1 MSRDEYDIP
10 EVFRR
15 AMEEAGWDTNRKDD
29 EGGQRPPLPPRP
41 EGNGRPN
48 RLIVTAALILGALL
62 LVGWLANMYT
72 EWLWFSSVDYR
83 DIWVTQWA
91 ARLGIFG
98 FFFLVALLILLLNWL
113 IARRRALRHTP
124 PFNPKFLQIPHM
136 RWLITGIAAL
146 VAFGFA
152 SSITVYWSDLLRYL
166 HRVPY
171 GVADPLFNRDI
182 SFYLFELPLYTL
194 VQQWLVSLLVISL
207 IGVIAIY
214 AANHVPE
221 IQRGTWRPHES
232 RIFRQHVA
240 LLAALIL
247 ALWTVG
253 YLFDL
258 YELLY
263 SPRGVAYGASYT
275 DLNVQVYAIYAQM
288 LFMGLAALA
297 MLFNVFRFD
306 LRPLLLT
313 ATLWLA
319 TTLILG
325 SLVPGFVQRYSVE
338 PNELV
343 RETPYIAH
351 NITFTRLGF
360 GLDNVQTRPYDLGAP
375 LTGQDIERNAA
386 IVKNIRLWDYRP
398 LQATYKQ
405 LQELRT
411 YYQMGEIDID
421 RYQIGG
427 ESRQVMLAARELNK
441 SGLETPTWVNT
452 NLVFTHGY
460 GVVMNPVNEFT
471 AEGQPIFFVKDL
483 PPRSSTPEIQVTR
496 PEIYFG
502 ELTDDVVFVNS
513 RQEEFDYPLGTEN
526 AYTRY
531 AGQGGVLLDSYFKR
545 LAFAIR
551 LGDFNIL
558 LSNDI
563 DDATQVLLHRQIQER
578 IRQVTPFLL
587 LDQDPYLVVTDDGRL
602 VWLQDAYTISDRF
615 PYSEPAL
622 LSIGNQRYRIN
633 YIRNAVKIVV
643 DAYEGHISYYMAA
656 PDDPIIQAYAGA
668 FPGVFQPLDDMPA
681 DLRSHLRYPVDM
693 FSLQTNQYLRYHM
706 TDARVFYNQE
716 DVWQI
721 PLELYTVDGNANS
734 KMAVEPYFVSM
745 PLPGETEPEYL
756 LIQPFTPLGKD
767 NMVAWFAARNDVP
780 NYGELVVYELPK
792 QELIFG
798 PLQIEGRID
807 QEPVISEQF
816 SLWDQ
821 SGSNVIRGNLLV
833 IPMNGRFLY
842 VEPIYLL
849 SETNALPELKRVI
862 VATDARI
869 AMDTTLSGALAALL
883 DASVEVVAEVIGE
896 TLPPAETGTAETST
910 PAPGETAVTLDD
922 SITALI
928 TSANT
933 HYEAAQTAQRNG
945 DWATY
950 GAELEALQQD
960 LAQLMA
966 LVGEE

>member
-41 EGNGRPN
+41 AGNGRPN
-48 RLIVTAALILGALL
+48 RLILVAALL
-62 LVGWLANMYT
+62 LGGLLLISWLANIYT
-72 EWLWFSSVDYR
+72 EWLWFSSVDYSQV
-83 DIWVTQWA
+83 WVTQWL
-91 ARLGIFG
+91 ARLTIFIL
-98 FFFLVALLILLLNWL
+98 FFLVAWLILLANWL
-113 IARRRALRHTP
+113 IARRRAMRHTP
-124 PFNPKFLQIPHM
+124 PFNPKFLQIPQLK
-136 RWLITGIAAL
+136 WLITGIATL

-152 SSITVYWSDLLRYL
+152 SSIAVSWGDLLRYL
-166 HRVPY
+166 HRVPFN
-171 GVADPLFNRDI
+171 VTDPIFNRDI

-194 VQQWLVSLLVISL
+194 LQQWFVSLLVIVL

-240 LLAALIL
+240 LLSALIL
-247 ALWTVG
+247 GLWTVG

-263 SPRGVAYGASYT
+263 SPRGVTFGASYT
-275 DLNVQVYAIYAQM
+275 DMNVQVYAIYAQM
-288 LFMGLAALA
+288 LFMGLTALA
-297 MLFNVFRFD
+297 MLLNVFRFD

-313 ATLWLA
+313 AGLWLA
-319 TTLILG
+319 ATLILG

-351 NITFTRLGF
+351 NIAFTRLGF
-360 GLDNVQTRPYDLGAP
+360 GLEEVQVRPYELGAP
-375 LTGQDIERNAA
+375 LTQQDVARNAE

-421 RYQIGG
+421 RYEIDG
-427 ESRQVMLAARELNK
+427 ETRQVMLAARELNK
-441 SGLETPTWVNT
+441 AGLETPTWVNT

-471 AEGQPIFFVKDL
+471 AEGQPEFFIKDL
-483 PPRSSTPEIQVTR
+483 PPRSSITDIQVTR

-502 ELTDDVVFVNS
+502 ELTDDTVFVNS
-513 RQEEFDYPLGTEN
+513 RQEEFDYPQGTEN

-531 AGQGGVLLDSYFKR
+531 AGQGGVLLNSYLKR

-558 LSNDI
+558 LSDDI
-563 DDATQVLLHRQIQER
+563 DNNTQVLLHRQIQER

-587 LDQDPYLVVTDDGRL
+587 LDQDPYLVVTEDGRL
-602 VWLQDAYTISDRF
+602 VWLQDAYTISNRF
-615 PYSEPAL
+615 PYSEPAVL
-622 LSIGNQRYRIN
+622 TIGNQRYQVN

-643 DAYEGHISYYMAA
+643 DAYEGDISYYMTD
-656 PDDPIIQAYAGA
+656 PDDPLIQAYAGA
-668 FPGVFQPLDDMPA
+668 FPGVFKPLDEMPA

-693 FSLQTNQYLRYHM
+693 FTLQTKQYLRYHM
-706 TDARVFYNQE
+706 TDSRVFYNQE
-716 DVWQI
+716 DVWQL
-721 PLELYTVDGNANS
+721 PSELYTVDGNTNS
-734 KMAVEPYFVSM
+734 KMAVEPYYVSM
-745 PLPGETEPEYL
+745 PLPGETETEYL
-756 LIQPFTPLGKD
+756 LIQPYTPLGKD
-767 NMVAWFAARNDVP
+767 NMVAWLAARNDVP
-780 NYGELVVYELPK
+780 NYGELIVYELPK

-869 AMDTTLSGALAALL
+869 AMETTLAGALASLL
-883 DASVEVVAEVIGE
+883 ETSPEAVAEAIGD
-896 TLPPAETGTAETST
+896 TLQPPAEPATGE
-910 PAPGETAVTLDD
+910 GELGTAVTL
-922 SITALI
+922 SPAITALI
-928 TSANT
+928 TSANA

-950 GAELEALQQD
+950 GTELEALQQD

>member
-15 AMEEAGWDTNRKDD
+15 AMEEAGWDTSRKDD

-41 EGNGRPN
+41 EADGRPN
-48 RLIVTAALILGALL
+48 RLIVIAGLVLGAIL
-62 LVGWLANMYT
+62 LVGWLANVYT
-72 EWLWFSSVDYR
+72 EWLWFNSVDYQGV
-83 DIWVTQWA
+83 WLTQWA
-91 ARLGIFG
+91 ARLGIFV
-98 FFFLVALLILLLNWL
+98 FFFGLALLILLLNWL

-136 RWLITGIAAL
+136 KWLITGIAAFI
-146 VAFGFA
+146 AFGFA

-171 GVADPLFNRDI
+171 GLADPIFSRDI
-182 SFYLFELPLYTL
+182 SFYLFELPLLTL
-194 VQQWLVSLLVISL
+194 VQQWFVSLLVITL
-207 IGVIAIY
+207 IGVIAMY

-232 RIFRQHVA
+232 KIFRQHVA

-258 YELLY
+258 YELVY
-263 SPRGVAYGASYT
+263 SPRGVAFGASYT

-297 MLFNVFRFD
+297 MLLNVFRFD
-306 LRPLLLT
+306 LRPLLTT
-313 ATLWLA
+313 AALWLA
-319 TTLILG
+319 ATLILG

-360 GLDNVQTRPYDLGAP
+360 GLDGIEVRPYELGAP
-375 LTGQDIERNAA
+375 LTSTDIERNTA

-411 YYQMGEIDID
+411 YYQIGEIDID

-441 SGLETPTWVNT
+441 AGLETRTWVNT

-471 AEGQPIFFVKDL
+471 TEGQPIFFIKDL
-483 PPRSSTPEIQVTR
+483 PPQSTIPEIQVTR

-502 ELTDDVVFVNS
+502 ELTTDVVFVNS

-531 AGQGGVLLDSYFKR
+531 AGQGGVLLDSYWKR

-563 DDATQVLLHRQIQER
+563 DDTTQVLLHRQVQER
-578 IRQVTPFLL
+578 IHQIAPFLL
-587 LDQDPYLVVTDDGRL
+587 LDQDPYLVVTEDGRL

-615 PYSEPAL
+615 PYSEPATL
-622 LSIGNQRYRIN
+622 AMGNLRYRVN
-633 YIRNAVKIVV
+633 YMRNAAKIVV
-643 DAYEGHISYYMAA
+643 DAYEGTVSFYITD
-656 PDDPIIQAYAGA
+656 PDDPLIQAYAGA
-668 FPGVFQPLDDMPA
+668 FPGLFQPLDEMPA
-681 DLRSHLRYPVDM
+681 NLRRHLRYPVDM
-693 FSLQTNQYLRYHM
+693 FSLQTKQYLRYHM
-706 TDARVFYNQE
+706 TDTRVFYNQE
-716 DVWQI
+716 DVWQL
-721 PLELYTVDGNANS
+721 PQELYTVDGNANS
-734 KMAVEPYFVSM
+734 KMAVEPYYVSM
-745 PLPGETEPEYL
+745 PLPGETDPEYL
-756 LIQPFTPLGKD
+756 LIQPYTPLGKD
-767 NMVAWFAARNDVP
+767 NMVAWLAARNDVP

-792 QELIFG
+792 QELVFG

-807 QEPVISEQF
+807 QEPEISEQF
-816 SLWDQ
+816 SLWNQ
-821 SGSNVIRGNLLV
+821 SGSRVIRGNLLV

-869 AMDTTLSGALAALL
+869 EMETTLAGALAALL
-883 DASVEVVAEVIGE
+883 DAAPETLAEAIGE
-896 TLPPAETGTAETST
+896 TLPPPTEPSTGT
-910 PAPGETAVTLDD
+910 GETAVPLDAT
-922 SITALI
+922 ITALI
-928 TSANT
+928 ASANA
-933 HYEAAQTAQRNG
+933 HYEAAQTALRNS

-950 GAELEALQQD
+950 GDELEALQQD

>member
-15 AMEEAGWDTNRKDD
+15 AMEEAGWDTSRKDD

-41 EGNGRPN
+41 EGDGRPN
-48 RLIVTAALILGALL
+48 RLIVIAGLVLGAIL
-62 LVGWLANMYT
+62 LVGWLANVYT
-72 EWLWFSSVDYR
+72 EWLWFNSVDYQGV
-83 DIWVTQWA
+83 WLTQWA
-91 ARLGIFG
+91 ARLGIFV
-98 FFFLVALLILLLNWL
+98 FFFGLALLILLLNWL
-113 IARRRALRHTP
+113 VARRRALRHTP

-136 RWLITGIAAL
+136 KWLITGIAAFI
-146 VAFGFA
+146 AFGFA
-152 SSITVYWSDLLRYL
+152 SSIAIYWSDLLRYL

-171 GVADPLFNRDI
+171 GLADPIFSRDI
-182 SFYLFELPLYTL
+182 SFYLFELPLLTL
-194 VQQWLVSLLVISL
+194 VQQWFVSLLVITL
-207 IGVIAIY
+207 MGVIAIY

-232 RIFRQHVA
+232 KIFRQHVA

-258 YELLY
+258 FELVY
-263 SPRGVAYGASYT
+263 SSRGVAFGASYT

-297 MLFNVFRFD
+297 MLLNAFRFD
-306 LRPLLLT
+306 LRPLLIT
-313 ATLWLA
+313 AALWLA
-319 TTLILG
+319 ATLILG

-351 NITFTRLGF
+351 NIAFTRLGF
-360 GLDNVQTRPYDLGAP
+360 GLDEIETRPYELGAP
-375 LTGQDIERNAA
+375 LTSRDIERNTA

-411 YYQMGEIDID
+411 YYQIGEIDID

-441 SGLETPTWVNT
+441 AGLETRTWVNT

-471 AEGQPIFFVKDL
+471 TEGQPIFFIKDL
-483 PPRSSTPEIQVTR
+483 PPQSTVPEIDVTR

-502 ELTDDVVFVNS
+502 ELTTDVVFVNS

-531 AGQGGVLLDSYFKR
+531 AGQGGVLLDSYWKR

-563 DDATQVLLHRQIQER
+563 DDTTQVLLHRQVQER
-578 IRQVTPFLL
+578 IRQIAPFLL
-587 LDQDPYLVVTDDGRL
+587 LDQDPYLVVTDNGRL

-615 PYSEPAL
+615 PYSEPATL
-622 LSIGNQRYRIN
+622 AMGNLRYRVN
-633 YIRNAVKIVV
+633 YMRNAAKIVV
-643 DAYEGHISYYMAA
+643 DAYEGTVSYYIAD
-656 PDDPIIQAYAGA
+656 PDDPLIQAYAGA
-668 FPGVFQPLDDMPA
+668 FPGLFQPLNEMPA
-681 DLRSHLRYPVDM
+681 NLRRHLRYPVDM
-693 FSLQTNQYLRYHM
+693 FSLQTKQYLRYHM
-706 TDARVFYNQE
+706 TDTRVFYNQE
-716 DVWQI
+716 DVWQL
-721 PLELYTVDGNANS
+721 PQELYTVDGTANS
-734 KMAVEPYFVSM
+734 KMAVEPYYVSM
-745 PLPGETEPEYL
+745 PLPGEADPEYL
-756 LIQPFTPLGKD
+756 LIQPYTPLGKD
-767 NMVAWFAARNDVP
+767 NMVAWLAARNDVP

-792 QELIFG
+792 QELVFG

-807 QEPVISEQF
+807 QEPEISEQF
-816 SLWDQ
+816 SLWNQ
-821 SGSNVIRGNLLV
+821 SGSRVIRGNLLV

-869 AMDTTLSGALAALL
+869 EMATTLAGVLAVLL
-883 DASVEVVAEVIGE
+883 DAAPETLAEAIGE
-896 TLPPAETGTAETST
+896 TLPPLTEPSAGTGD
-910 PAPGETAVTLDD
+910 TAVPLDAT
-922 SITALI
+922 ITALI
-928 TSANT
+928 TSANA
-933 HYEAAQTAQRNG
+933 HYEAAQTALRNG

-950 GAELEALQQD
+950 GDELEALQQD
-960 LAQLMA
+960 LAQLMT